1 MRLIDADR
9 LLEDRRM
16 KTYYHLTN
24 GDIAIPVIDIEH
36 APTVES
42 ENSVQTEQ
50 TRCKDCKYYGQ
61 DIFDR
66 GGFCRRIEGFD
77 CNDDDYCSFAVRKKD
92 DSEKDDIL
100 QFLSGLT
107 SLIERIKSR
116 IYERT

>member
-9 LLEDRRM
+9 LLEERR
-16 KTYYHLTN
+16 KSKYYHLTN

-36 APTVES
+36 APTVEP

-107 SLIERIKSR
+107 NLIEGIKSM